1 MVHVLC
7 RFLPFEAGLVPVCP
21 EGSVCFQL
29 YIVLGGLLFG
39 CLEER
44 RGREVGE
51 EGKGGR
57 MGENRAK
64 RRGRRKMGEDGR
76 GGDGGEMMGEEGN
89 RKGGEVREEGRESW
103 GRKKKW
109 ERDQRG
115 RLREGGGKGKRDGRR
130 KGEMK
135 ECRGWG
141 WGYTAQA
148 FRDLQYHNSQ
158 LLPP

>member
-1 MVHVLC
+1 M
-7 RFLPFEAGLVPVCP
+7 
-21 EGSVCFQL
+21 
-29 YIVLGGLLFG
+29 
-39 CLEER
+39 
-44 RGREVGE
+44 GE

-89 RKGGEVREEGRESW
+89 RKGGEVREEGQESW

-115 RLREGGGKGKRDGRR
+115 RLREGGGKGKRDGRG

-148 FRDLQYHNSQ
+148 SGTYSITTVNFCRHDNRVRVHACSHNCAECLVRIHGPRPACWSGGTRG
-158 LLPP
+158 